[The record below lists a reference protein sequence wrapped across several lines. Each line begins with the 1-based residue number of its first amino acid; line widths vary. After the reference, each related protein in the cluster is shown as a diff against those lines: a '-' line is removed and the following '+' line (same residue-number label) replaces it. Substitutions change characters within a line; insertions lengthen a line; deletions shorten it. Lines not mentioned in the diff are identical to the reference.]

1 MPGFPI
7 LRLCILTLRPRIPN
21 GPCRATCRATC
32 RSNLPKQ
39 PAAAVPGF
47 VPGWNAPAR
56 RVPAGEEKIRRY
68 EEPVRI
74 GPDGF
79 SLFWDGVGGGYNASA
94 TT

>member
-7 LRLCILTLRPRIPN
+7 LRLCILTLRPCIPN
-21 GPCRATCRATC
+21 GPS
-32 RSNLPKQ
+32 RSNLPER

-47 VPGWNAPAR
+47 VPGRNAPA
-56 RVPAGEEKIRRY
+56 PALPATEDTKNPSGF
-68 EEPVRI
+68 

-79 SLFWDGVGGGYNASA
+79 FLFRYGVGASYKASA

>member
-7 LRLCILTLRPRIPN
+7 LRLCILTLRPCIPN
-21 GPCRATCRATC
+21 GPS
-32 RSNLPKQ
+32 RSDLPEQ

-79 SLFWDGVGGGYNASA
+79 SLFWDGVGASYNASA

>member
-7 LRLCILTLRPRIPN
+7 LRLCILTLRPCIPN
-21 GPCRATCRATC
+21 GPS
-32 RSNLPKQ
+32 RSNLPER

-47 VPGWNAPAR
+47 VPGRNAPAPAHVHR
-56 RVPAGEEKIRRY
+56 RIRRY
-68 EEPVRI
+68 EEPVRT

-79 SLFWDGVGGGYNASA
+79 FLFRYGVGASYNASA